1 MKKFLAA
8 FVVIMF
14 LMTPYNAHAES
25 TQVRVRRNRRMREER
40 RRADAI
46 NENYQP
52 LIDSINSW
60 SLFPC
65 KWSLQ
70 TSYIDGSYYI
80 YAESE
85 LEDYR
90 IVINAPNNDGS
101 FEGIFFDIPYEKHE
115 DYLELKNLA
124 NAAAKS
130 FLTDDEAKQLLN
142 AWYGSNS
149 DEIVHKVRINLPERN
164 NTLEI
169 TCEINDKH
177 CQIFFSPDSPIYF

>member
-1 MKKFLAA
+1 
-8 FVVIMF
+8 
-14 LMTPYNAHAES
+14 MTPYNAHAES

-70 TSYIDGSYYI
+70 TSDIDGSYYI

-90 IVINAPNNDGS
+90 IVINAQIMTAHLKG
-101 FEGIFFDIPYEKHE
+101 Y
-115 DYLELKNLA
+115 YLTYRM
-124 NAAAKS
+124 KS
-130 FLTDDEAKQLLN
+130 METT
-142 AWYGSNS
+142 SN
-149 DEIVHKVRINLPERN
+149 
-164 NTLEI
+164 
-169 TCEINDKH
+169 
-177 CQIFFSPDSPIYF
+177 